1 MSGQKTTAF
10 LAGFLFPRIFLVGCG
25 SGGSGEPSI
34 ASIAISSPQSSI
46 AGSGADQFTATAV
59 DRRGNPILGVT
70 CGWTSSATNIAP
82 INSSGDATGMF
93 PGATQITVSDD
104 GITGN
109 QLTLTVSPGFS

>member
-1 MSGQKTTAF
+1 
-10 LAGFLFPRIFLVGCG
+10 VGCG
-25 SGGSGEPSI
+25 SGGSGDLSI

-46 AGSGADQFTATAV
+46 AVSGADQFTLTAV

-70 CGWTSSATNIAP
+70 FRWTSSATNIEP
-82 INSSGDATGMF
+82 INSSGDATGIF
-93 PGATQITVSDD
+93 PGATQITASAA